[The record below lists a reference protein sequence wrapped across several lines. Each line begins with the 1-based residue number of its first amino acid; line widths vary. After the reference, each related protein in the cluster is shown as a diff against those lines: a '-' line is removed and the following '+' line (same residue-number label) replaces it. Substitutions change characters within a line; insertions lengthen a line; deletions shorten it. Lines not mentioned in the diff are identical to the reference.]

1 MVSSKNADHAYF
13 VYHVN
18 PWFARGGYSN
28 NGTESGMVS
37 FGRNNGSVDEYLGFR
52 VVLRTIFQISLR

>member
-18 PWFARGGYSN
+18 PWFNRGGAYN
-28 NGTESGMVS
+28 NGTESGLFA
-37 FGRNNGSVDEYLGFR
+37 FGNNNGSVNENIGFR

>member
-18 PWFARGGYSN
+18 PWFNRGGAYN
-28 NGTESGMVS
+28 NGTESGLFA
-37 FGRNNGSVDEYLGFR
+37 FGNNNGSVNENIGFR
-52 VVLRTIFQISLR
+52 VVLTP